1 MNDAYSNPALPLSPG
16 SQCPPLSENENEL
29 FSLSQM
35 TPLVSTAACWGRDCP
50 RGLDANS
57 CLSEPLTA
65 PGNPRNTSS
74 VSTLS
79 TPPVCEDYWVSGLL
93 KCPLW
98 PREKGHTI
106 TCEYPQLLQAS
117 ALPAQLQSLW
127 AFVLTWWKRKCRED
141 FIRANEMLHQTLLAI
156 TLIIGITEWNEW
168 KQIFLAL
175 SSYIWNGL
183 KTKLK
188 PAICDVKKL
197 GHCQRCHATVLATKS
212 LEQDSGM
219 LGIRLVSVWAGAY
232 VVNLPQ

>member
-1 MNDAYSNPALPLSPG
+1 MPAFVREWEWEWAILSLTDDPSCLHSRLLRTWLPTWSGCQQLPLRAPDG
-16 SQCPPLSENENEL
+16 PWQSEKHIL
-29 FSLSQM
+29 RFH
-35 TPLVSTAACWGRDCP
+35 T
-50 RGLDANS
+50 LD
-57 CLSEPLTA
+57 PQ
-65 PGNPRNTSS
+65 
-74 VSTLS
+74 
-79 TPPVCEDYWVSGLL
+79 VCEDYWVSGLL

-188 PAICDVKKL
+188 PAICDVRKL
-197 GHCQRCHATVLATKS
+197 GHWQRCHATVLATKC
-212 LEQDSGM
+212 LERDSGM
-219 LGIRLVSVWAGAY
+219 VGIQLVSVWAGAW